1 MPTTARTDPVALA
14 QLFTQ
19 ADSGGTA
26 TTPAPSS
33 AALRPISAPLPAPAA
48 IGQQPQVFKVDQ
60 PTAQP
65 LAVARAPTPAPQ
77 ASLRLQAQQA
87 APAESL
93 ATALSSVTA
102 RLRATES
109 RLSSAV
115 SLLAAAGR
123 AWDAPKG
130 PAPSV
135 AVSLLA
141 HAAPAAAP
149 VAAAVPTAARASAAA
164 TLRPASAPASRALM
178 FTRSAAPAPAPAPA
192 RVGRNLQPMDED
204 TVAKRLRLSLAT
216 YLSSASALSALAP
229 SAARDTASFQTA
241 DGPLSLEDVF
251 AAAVAW
257 QIANGCVHCL
267 LSSWP
272 AVVLKTFSSM
282 KI

>member
-48 IGQQPQVFKVDQ
+48 IGQQPRVFKVDQ

-123 AWDAPKG
+123 ARDAPKG

-164 TLRPASAPASRALM
+164 TLRPASAPASRR
-178 FTRSAAPAPAPAPA
+178 TAPAPA